1 MQELLQDRVGLGNME
16 ESVLENYGFNNSV
29 AVLLVFE
36 RALLVTCVTQ
46 YSVFSS
52 LIIPIQ

>member
-1 MQELLQDRVGLGNME
+1 MKKLLQYRVGLRYME
-16 ESVLENYGFNNSV
+16 ESVLENYGFNNGV